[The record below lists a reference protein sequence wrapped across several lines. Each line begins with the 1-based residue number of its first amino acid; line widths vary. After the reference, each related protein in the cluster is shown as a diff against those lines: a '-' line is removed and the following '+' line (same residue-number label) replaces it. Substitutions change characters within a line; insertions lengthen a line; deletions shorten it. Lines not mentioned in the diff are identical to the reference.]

1 MAPVLV
7 LSGKVRSELE
17 TQAAAGYP
25 LETCGLLLGDWADG
39 RCRVVCQHAARNLNR
54 GRAHDRFELDP
65 CDYVGAEAEAEA
77 AGLAVVG
84 VWHSHPDH
92 PAQPSATDL
101 AMAWAGWSYLILS
114 VGRSGVID
122 LQSWRLAGDRFV
134 EEEVRHG

>member
-7 LSGKVRSELE
+7 LPGKVRAELE
-17 TQAAAGYP
+17 TLAAAGYP

-39 RCRVVCQHAARNLNR
+39 RCRVIRQHAARNLNR
-54 GRAHDRFELDP
+54 ARAHDRFELDP
-65 CDYVGAEAEAEA
+65 VDYLGAEAEAEA

-92 PAQPSATDL
+92 PAHPSATDL
-101 AMAWAGWSYLILS
+101 AMAWGGWSYLILA
-114 VGRSGVID
+114 VGRDGVFE
-122 LQSWRLAGDRFV
+122 LQSWRLAGDHFV